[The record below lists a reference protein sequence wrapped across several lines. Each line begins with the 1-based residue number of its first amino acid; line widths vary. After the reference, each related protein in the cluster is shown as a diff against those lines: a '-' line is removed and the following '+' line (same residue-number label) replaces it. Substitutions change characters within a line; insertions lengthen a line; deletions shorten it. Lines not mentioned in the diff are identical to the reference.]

1 MKKTRLP
8 DSQFA
13 DALKRVDPGISVPDM
28 CREPGISTPTFN
40 K

>member
-1 MKKTRLP
+1 MKKTRFA
-8 DSQFA
+8 DSLIV
-13 DALKRVDPGISVPDM
+13 DALKRVESGLSVPDM

>member
-1 MKKTRLP
+1 MQKPRCP
-8 DSQFA
+8 DSQIMN
-13 DALKRVDPGISVPDM
+13 ALKRVESGISVSDI